1 LTLIEAP
8 APPNRGQAMRDDLH
22 ELPTPRTTLQSR
34 YVRVLVW
41 CKSCR
46 HQRDADLQA
55 LIDAGRGDV
64 PLVNLRFRCSNCGG
78 RLTDFVCTSKDAGQV
93 QPWRAGAPD
102 QPTIST

>member
-1 LTLIEAP
+1 
-8 APPNRGQAMRDDLH
+8 MRDDLH

-41 CKSCR
+41 CTSRR

-64 PLVNLRFRCSNCGG
+64 PLIHLKLRCSSGS
-78 RLTDFVCTSKDAGQV
+78 RLTDFVCTSKDVGWV
-93 QPWRAGAPD
+93 QPWRAALD
-102 QPTIST
+102 QPTISA